1 MTSAALIV
9 NPRAGKGRVVDQ
21 AAAFAG
27 ELRSHG
33 WLTHVNLC
41 HSVTE
46 TIESARR
53 AAQSADLVIACGG
66 DGTVNTVLQGLVGTS
81 AALGVL
87 PCGTGNDIASTLG
100 VPKGTP
106 AVIAEALVAMPIVSV
121 DIARVT
127 TADGT
132 ARWYLGV
139 LSTGFDSNVNERA
152 NSIRWPRGTARYITA
167 MIAELRTFTPRPYS
181 ITIDGAV
188 HEGPGILV
196 SVGNGP
202 QYGGGMRICPAADI
216 RDGELDLTWLGDV
229 SKATLLKVFPRVYAG
244 THITHPRVSTLR
256 GRRIQMTAPGQ
267 IAYADGE
274 RVGPLPISIEV
285 HPAALKVAAALA

>member
-9 NPRAGKGRVVDQ
+9 NPRAGKGRAADQ
-21 AAAFAG
+21 AAVCARV
-27 ELRSHG
+27 LSDRG
-33 WLTHVNLC
+33 WHTRVTLC
-41 HSVTE
+41 HSVSE
-46 TIESARR
+46 TIESAR
-53 AAQSADLVIACGG
+53 AAAEFADVVIACGG
-66 DGTVNTVLQGLVGTS
+66 DGTVNTVLQGVVGTS
-81 AALGVL
+81 SALGVL

-100 VPKGTP
+100 MPKGN
-106 AVIAEALVAMPIVSV
+106 AELIAATLASSPIVAV
-121 DIARVT
+121 DVARVT

-132 ARWYLGV
+132 SRWFLGV
-139 LSTGFDSNVNERA
+139 LSSGFDSNVNERA

-167 MIAELRTFTPRPYS
+167 MLAELRTFTARPYS
-181 ITIDGAV
+181 IIIDGDV

-202 QYGGGMRICPAADI
+202 RYGGGMRICPSADI
-216 RDGELDLTWLGDV
+216 RDGQLDLTWLGDV

-244 THITHPRVSTLR
+244 THVTHSRVSTLR
-256 GRRIQMTAPGQ
+256 GKQIQMAAPGQ

-285 HPAALKVAAALA
+285 HPAALKVTAALA